1 MDLAPLRRRIQS
13 KGNGMRKIP
22 VLGAVVAMAACGGD
36 GGDGAPR
43 RVVSNDPFCQ
53 QVIPAVEAFMEQ
65 ARADNPTP
73 DDPRYGGT
81 VVVGSIGEL
90 SDGMNAAVSSDYS
103 ATQHQQFVNLMTLLD
118 YDDNLEPRPYLAESW
133 EVAEDNT
140 SVTFHIRRDV
150 RWHDGERTDAHDVA
164 FTYRTV
170 TDPLTAFP
178 NAAFWDNYV
187 PGEEGVEVLD
197 DFTVRIRMRPHAEFL
212 DPFRSVVVLPE
223 HLLGDVPPEELRQH
237 PYGTQCPVGNGPF
250 VFWSHAPQDRWVFD
264 ANPAF
269 PEALGG
275 RPYLD
280 RYIYRVVP
288 EQATLLAEL
297 LTQNIDVF
305 IQPAPDHAQRIIDDP
320 DVELVRFPFRD
331 YVFIGWNARRPML
344 ADARVRRA
352 ITMGTDRASI
362 VDAILQGYA
371 TVANS
376 SVPPFHWAFDAEAAS
391 GLSYDPPG
399 AGALLDEAG
408 WMDRDGDGVREN
420 AQGQPLAITL
430 KYNPGNQ
437 QRQDIAEIMQAQ
449 LADIGIDL
457 QPRVVEWNT
466 LIQQITTPDVRD
478 FEGVVMG
485 WVVEFKLDDM
495 DLFHSERIDQPYAWS
510 GTANPELDRLL
521 EALSVTIDREEA
533 KALWAEYQ
541 QVLTEEQPYTFF
553 YFRERFNGVSTRLM
567 GAEMDARGDWLNVRR
582 WYLDPASR

>member
-1 MDLAPLRRRIQS
+1 
-13 KGNGMRKIP
+13 
-22 VLGAVVAMAACGGD
+22 
-36 GGDGAPR
+36 
-43 RVVSNDPFCQ
+43 
-53 QVIPAVEAFMEQ
+53 
-65 ARADNPTP
+65 
-73 DDPRYGGT
+73 
-81 VVVGSIGEL
+81 
-90 SDGMNAAVSSDYS
+90 
-103 ATQHQQFVNLMTLLD
+103 
-118 YDDNLEPRPYLAESW
+118 
-133 EVAEDNT
+133 
-140 SVTFHIRRDV
+140 
-150 RWHDGERTDAHDVA
+150 
-164 FTYRTV
+164 
-170 TDPLTAFP
+170 
-178 NAAFWDNYV
+178 
-187 PGEEGVEVLD
+187 
-197 DFTVRIRMRPHAEFL
+197 
-212 DPFRSVVVLPE
+212 
-223 HLLGDVPPEELRQH
+223 
-237 PYGTQCPVGNGPF
+237 
-250 VFWSHAPQDRWVFD
+250 
-264 ANPAF
+264 
-269 PEALGG
+269 
-275 RPYLD
+275 
-280 RYIYRVVP
+280 
-288 EQATLLAEL
+288 
-297 LTQNIDVF
+297 
-305 IQPAPDHAQRIIDDP
+305 
-320 DVELVRFPFRD
+320 
-331 YVFIGWNARRPML
+331 
-344 ADARVRRA
+344 
-352 ITMGTDRASI
+352 

-376 SVPPFHWAFDAEAAS
+376 SVPPFHWAYDADAAS
-391 GLSYDPPG
+391 GLPYDPAR

-553 YFRERFNGVSTRLM
+553 YFRERFNGVSARLM